1 MAAKTRPCVSGG
13 GKTYVV
19 RCACVQRALY
29 IKNAMQSCLT
39 NDSRHAYPIFK
50 QLTGEQFESHHD
62 GKHAARR
69 RLRAGGATMSGAV
82 AESHQG

>member
-1 MAAKTRPCVSGG
+1 
-13 GKTYVV
+13 
-19 RCACVQRALY
+19 
-29 IKNAMQSCLT
+29 MQSCLT

-69 RLRAGGATMSGAV
+69 RPRAGGATMSGAV